1 MGTEE
6 AFRAVTADNLQ
17 YGMGKKSLAA
27 KINARSLR
35 NTHGSTLP
43 PYILIYMR
51 RVKATAVGW
60 AYWTN
65 GTATLPN
72 KRDMNIELPW
82 IEFMPSKQLAFESV
96 CLKDHG
102 LMGLKVT
109 AL

>member
-6 AFRAVTADNLQ
+6 AFRAATADHLQ
-17 YGMGKKSLAA
+17 YGMGKESV
-27 KINARSLR
+27 
-35 NTHGSTLP
+35 GS
-43 PYILIYMR
+43 
-51 RVKATAVGW
+51 